1 MLSLLYVN
9 IFILSYFFLCISIF
23 MYYVPEIFFQV
34 AKFQLS
40 QYLIKQQMQK
50 QTPTSCAE
58 LS

>member
-1 MLSLLYVN
+1 MLTFLFYP
-9 IFILSYFFLCISIF
+9 IFFCISIF
-23 MYYVPEIFFQV
+23 MFHVPEIFFQV
-34 AKFQLS
+34 VKFQLS

>member
-9 IFILSYFFLCISIF
+9 IFILSYFFYISIF
-23 MYYVPEIFFQV
+23 MFHVLEIFFQV
-34 AKFQLS
+34 AEFQLS